1 MPAFQIGSL
10 KWQQPALVVK
20 CLSGNAGDIRDTGL
34 SPGLGWPPGI
44 GNGNSNILAWN
55 ILDRRT
61 WRATVH
67 GVTKSQT
74 WLSTHRTPKWISW
87 KVKKMARGVLG
98 ILIFPKYD
106 LGIPYLKESTVSL
119 SGKGTRLLIR
129 KHRRWSDVYHDVVH
143 RTLDRAS
150 CLLDHGQ
157 AYTWYSKLLDNKWVN
172 D

>member
-10 KWQQPALVVK
+10 KWEQPALVVK

-34 SPGLGWPPGI
+34 SPGLGWSPGI

-87 KVKKMARGVLG
+87 KVEKTARGVLG

-106 LGIPYLKESTVSL
+106 LGIPYLKESWQAEEEMLGSFFSTWDTEIYLMHVMVVIIQMEWSFCWIFL
-119 SGKGTRLLIR
+119 S
-129 KHRRWSDVYHDVVH
+129 
-143 RTLDRAS
+143 
-150 CLLDHGQ
+150 
-157 AYTWYSKLLDNKWVN
+157 
-172 D
+172 